1 MQVSIPV
8 EYIEARLKATNLDNV
23 GITAERFLARLG
35 KLVALVKKYDMTGT
49 IEMNEGDAEMF
60 DLYCEEPKAPA
71 ARKPRQTKAK
81 VVKSA

>member
-1 MQVSIPV
+1 MQVSVPV
-8 EYIEARLKATNLDNV
+8 EYIEVRLKATDVSEV
-23 GITAERFLARLG
+23 GTTAERFITRLT
-35 KLVALVKKYDMTGT
+35 KLVTLVKKYNMSGT

-60 DLYCEEPKAPA
+60 DIYCEEPKAPA